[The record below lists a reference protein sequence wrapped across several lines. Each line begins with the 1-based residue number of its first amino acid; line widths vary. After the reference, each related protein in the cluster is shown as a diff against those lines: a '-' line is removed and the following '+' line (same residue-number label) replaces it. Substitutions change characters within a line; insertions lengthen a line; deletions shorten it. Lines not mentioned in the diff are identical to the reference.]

1 MKATLTLNKGRGSLT
16 HNARTAKEKNQTWS
30 DSLTG
35 SNIWLCDRCKSSS
48 DLRKMYQ
55 EEFGSSLKKYNQ
67 AQISRGHSE
76 RQIRDYYYKIR
87 DSKQEHLT
95 YSFVYQIGEL
105 DHIAKGSEEEQRCID
120 ALRDIGKGF
129 EERNPSFK
137 VAQSVIHCDEKG
149 IAHLHLVFIP
159 VSEGN
164 KRGMETKNSFV
175 GALRDMGYRG
185 QDNFKQWRNTEAE
198 ACEKI
203 MMSHGIEKI
212 QSRNH
217 ENLVHDMEIYKQ
229 MKAEEAQM
237 SHITPKKTILGRVT
251 DKIELSTVQYETLLR
266 TAKKGLK
273 FNAIENQLAKDV
285 QINAKKSAELENQK
299 NDFLKQRKKS
309 NYEIMQKE
317 KELSTKEEQLADL
330 EQNLEQREKDLMQF
344 DDQKNEIM
352 ELAEDGSM
360 FRSFVQCLAR
370 IAYRHQSFFED
381 HVKPM
386 VDTVQEFFPENGSID
401 RFIELF
407 NDSYEQIIEE
417 HQHSDYHQRM

>member
-1 MKATLTLNKGRGSLT
+1 MKATFTLNKGRGSLT
-16 HNARTAKEKNQTWS
+16 HNARTAMEKNQTWS
-30 DSLTG
+30 DSMTG
-35 SNIWLCDRCKSSS
+35 SNIWLCDRCRSSA

-55 EEFGSSLKKYNQ
+55 EEFGSALKKYNQ
-67 AQISRGHSE
+67 SQISRGHSE
-76 RQIRDYYYKIR
+76 RQIRDYYDKIR
-87 DSKQEHLT
+87 NSKQENLT

-105 DHIAKGSEEEQRCID
+105 DLISKGSEEEQHCID
-120 ALRDIGKGF
+120 ALRDIGRGF

-164 KRGMETKNSFV
+164 KRGLETKNSFV

-229 MKAEEAQM
+229 MKADEERIAQI
-237 SHITPKKTILGRVT
+237 SPKETVLGHFS
-251 DKIELSTVQYETLLR
+251 DKVVLQHSEYETLH
-266 TAKKGLK
+266 
-273 FNAIENQLAKDV
+273 
-285 QINAKKSAELENQK
+285 KSAENGVYVDAVKAQTAK
-299 NDFLKQRKKS
+299 DR
-309 NYEIMQKE
+309 
-317 KELSTKEEQLADL
+317 
-330 EQNLEQREKDLMQF
+330 QNLEKKLSEFEKEHLSAMDQLNNERIALNERQKKLTHEEKRLSDWSDQLDIRESNIRSSENL
-344 DDQKNEIM
+344 E
-352 ELAEDGSM
+352 ELAEDGM
-360 FRSFVQCLAR
+360 FFRSFTECLAR
-370 IAYRHQSFFED
+370 IAYRHQSFFEKCI
-381 HVKPM
+381 KPM
-386 VDTVQEFFPENGSID
+386 ADTVQEFFPENGSID
-401 RFIELF
+401 RFIEMF

-417 HQHSDYHQRM
+417 QQHSDYHQRM